1 MMMMRMEGREEE
13 AVPKRKSSPT
23 TPQSGG
29 SSRSGAER
37 ATTPNRKAVHVS
49 KEASSTDIKCK
60 PRVGLHI
67 ELQVKQGLGSGW
79 QRGEIVAKDPIDV
92 GMWEVQMETIK
103 RRERLEGHGRVE
115 WRAVELI
122 EEID

>member
-1 MMMMRMEGREEE
+1 MMMMRRRVEEE
-13 AVPKRKSSPT
+13 AAPKRKSSPT

-79 QRGEIVAKDPIDV
+79 QRGDRREGSDRCGYV
-92 GMWEVQMETIK
+92 EVQMETIK